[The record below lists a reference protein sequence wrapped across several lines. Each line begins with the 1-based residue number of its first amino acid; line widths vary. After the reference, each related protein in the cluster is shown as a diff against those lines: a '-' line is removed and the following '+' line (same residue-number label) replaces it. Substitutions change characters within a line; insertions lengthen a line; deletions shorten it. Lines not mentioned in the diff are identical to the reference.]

1 MAGGVEEWVSC
12 LWELVWEGE
21 WMSELKSER
30 GASFLCC
37 DFLEGQFV
45 WCADELDFGFFR

>member
-1 MAGGVEEWVSC
+1 MPWEVEEWVGFC
-12 LWELVWEGE
+12 GACGE
-21 WMSELKSER
+21 IYELKSER

-37 DFLEGQFV
+37 DFLEWQSV

>member
-1 MAGGVEEWVSC
+1 VSFSGTVGGEIYK
-12 LWELVWEGE
+12 
-21 WMSELKSER
+21 LKSER

-37 DFLEGQFV
+37 DFLEGRSV